1 MAEQPVVVSA
11 TIVDAWGI
19 EASAPFYAQ
28 ADDAQTIAALLVE
41 AGNFFRALDATTDG
55 YIKKVRIE
63 LLPVLGTGPGDMT
76 GLSTSPSGTSRVEQT
91 GLLGFSATGSTK
103 RYTAAI
109 PALSDGATV
118 LVGDRIVLTAIDP
131 VGVLI
136 GLLTAA
142 ATVLKWCNEHNQQ
155 IVAFIDALVAFR
167 KKRKQLQRSSFE
179 VPA

>member
-19 EASAPFYAQ
+19 EASTAFYAQ
-28 ADDAQTIAALLVE
+28 ADDTQTVAALLVD
-41 AGNFFRALDATTDG
+41 AGNFYRALDATTDG

-63 LLPVLGTGPGDMT
+63 LLPVLGTGGIT
-76 GLSTSPSGTSRVEQT
+76 GLATSPSGTSRVEQT

-155 IVAFIDALVAFR
+155 IAAFIDALVAFR

-179 VPA
+179 VPS